1 MEKTNT
7 IILIVEDDKAER
19 NNMEGLL
26 INKEYDLSFA
36 VSGED
41 ALAKAKEIIP
51 DIILLDVLLP
61 DIDGYEVCKHIR
73 SDEVLSEVPIIMVT
87 GLDDRESR
95 LKGIVSGADDF
106 ITKPFDR
113 TELCARIQT
122 IARLNRYRRLLVANQ
137 ELEKEI
143 NSLSTLCDILGVFN
157 SSVDVNVA
165 LKSVPQKIRNL
176 VGAKS
181 VSVFLRDGQ
190 KNIQHFLAFASKE
203 KDETEMSQYDV
214 PIDPDTAERVI
225 SEREIAL
232 IQDYKIPMKT
242 DSNFSDFEE
251 NILYIP
257 LVSRRYDPFGVLE
270 VVSEKPREFSQRDI
284 ELLKTISN
292 NIAISIERSNLYN
305 DLRRAES
312 ILRYQNAELRQAIKH
327 KYRFDNIIGS
337 SSKLIDVIRAA
348 EEVALTD
355 STVLIYGDTGTGKEL
370 LARAIHE
377 SSMRVS
383 GVFITVNCGA
393 IAKDLVE
400 SELFG
405 HEKGSFTGA
414 FTRQIGRFEAAEGG
428 TIFLD
433 EISEMSFELQVKLL
447 RVLEGNVIQR
457 VGSNDNIPIN
467 VRVIAATNRDLVPLV
482 SKGNFRQ
489 DLYYRLKVFELKLPS
504 LKERKEDIPLLVDH
518 FITHYNEKFNKQI
531 KGIKV
536 DALKILCN
544 YDYPGNIR
552 ELQHIIERVIILCKS
567 DMISIDIL
575 PDDIKVDVK
584 PDGVVIIGGES
595 ISIPENNDELKIAKA
610 EIQRKLE
617 KVFLTE
623 LLSRCGGN
631 ISMASRRAGINR
643 SWLTEM
649 IGKYSLEL
657 RVFK

>member
-7 IILIVEDDKAER
+7 IILIVEDNKAER

-26 INKEYDLSFA
+26 ANKEYDLAFA
-36 VSGED
+36 VSGEE

-95 LKGIVSGADDF
+95 LKGIVCGADDF

-113 TELCARIQT
+113 TELRARIQT

-143 NSLSTLCDILGVFN
+143 TRLSTLCDILGVFN
-157 SSVDVNVA
+157 SSVDVNAA
-165 LKSVPQKIRNL
+165 LKSILQKIRDL
-176 VGAKS
+176 VGAKI

-190 KNIQHFLAFASKE
+190 KNIQHFLAFASNK
-203 KDETEMSQYDV
+203 KDETEISQYDV
-214 PIDPDTAERVI
+214 PIDLGTAERVI
-225 SEREIAL
+225 SDREIAL
-232 IQDYKIPMKT
+232 IQDYKIPMKI

-270 VVSEKPREFSQRDI
+270 VVSEKTREFSQRDI

-312 ILRYQNAELRQAIKH
+312 ILRYQNDELRQAIKH
-327 KYRFDNIIGS
+327 KYTFENIIGS
-337 SSKLIDVIRAA
+337 SSKLMDVIRAA
-348 EEVALTD
+348 EEVALTN

-370 LARAIHE
+370 LARAIHS
-377 SSMRVS
+377 SSMRA
-383 GVFITVNCGA
+383 GVFVPKNCGA

-414 FTRQIGRFEAAEGG
+414 FARQIGCFEAAEGG
-428 TIFLD
+428 TILLD
-433 EISEMSFELQVKLL
+433 EIGEMSFDLQVKLL
-447 RVLEGNVIQR
+447 RVLQENVIQR
-457 VGSNDNIPIN
+457 VGSSDDIKVN
-467 VRVIAATNRDLVPLV
+467 VRVIAATNQDLSQSV
-482 SKGNFRQ
+482 SNGSFRQ

-504 LKERKEDIPLLVDH
+504 LKERKEDIPLLVNH

-531 KGIKV
+531 KGIEV

-544 YDYPGNIR
+544 YDYPGNVR
-552 ELQHIIERVIILCKS
+552 QLQYIIERAMILCKS
-567 DMISIDIL
+567 DVISADIL
-575 PDDIKVDVK
+575 PDDIKAIAN
-584 PDGVVIIGGES
+584 PDGAVIIGGES
-595 ISIPENNDELKIAKA
+595 MPIPENNDELKTAKA

-623 LLSRCGGN
+623 LLSRCEGN
-631 ISMASRRAGINR
+631 ISKASRRAGINR

-649 IGKYSLEL
+649 IGRHNLKL